1 MTHVS
6 PLALGAFSCNSH
18 VTNVTLKTI
27 NNTLV
32 EILVSIFLLTYTL
45 FAFNA
50 CTLIQTVIIKC

>member
-1 MTHVS
+1 MMTVVS

-50 CTLIQTVIIKC
+50 